1 MSLNP
6 FFLQGSPNEQFLVQ
20 DLINEQLKIYGVEI
34 YYLPR
39 KIFKTD
45 DIIREIQSS
54 KFDDVFMLE
63 AYINNYDGYAPDSDI
78 MTKFGLRLKN
88 EISLTI
94 SKERYEEFIAPF
106 LEGISS
112 GIREGRITDYDFADL
127 ITRPKEGDLIYF
139 PLGERLFEIKRVEV
153 EKPFYQLGSN
163 YIYELSCELYEYE
176 NELVDTSIEEVD
188 NTVEDEGYITSLTL
202 VGSAVTAT
210 ATASIATGAINEIFL
225 NNDGS
230 GYTSAP
236 TITFSDPPNIAGGD
250 IAATAVAITTSR
262 ANVRSILRIEITNGG
277 SGYTTPPTIL
287 ISGGGGTGAAAT
299 CSIGTTSVN
308 TLTLTNSGNG
318 YATVP
323 TITFLRPDNLGA
335 TATATVGAGGT
346 ISALLTNPGVGY
358 TANPPVTIDGPPTR
372 TGVIDTISIDSTGDG
387 YSVGQYQLEPFSTVA
402 ENDPGNSALIN
413 VTAVDGSNR
422 ISAVSVEYG
431 GADYTGGGGH
441 RYHLVGII
449 TATTIANNLV
459 GATGLTTVTTVS
471 SGGNDDGFFEV
482 DIPFNINYH
491 GQTYTKVYV
500 GTNNYLTFGSGSAS
514 LNNFSKTSPTLHKIM
529 MQAGDN
535 SVQRIFHGA
544 VGTTPNRTFIVRS
557 EGTNNTSGIL
567 GSPNM
572 VYEATFY
579 EAIPGQID
587 IQIGTMARTDG
598 FSGAYS
604 RRSLRD
610 MGNLDTPNSGTRL
623 TSSVGGDD
631 SGNIDIETV
640 TTGIGTTAVATAII
654 GAGGT
659 ISALTITNPG
669 SGYTVAPTIEISND
683 DEFGS
688 IGVGASAIALITAD
702 KKIGELRILKGGT
715 EFTQTP
721 GIQFSGFATV
731 GVGTFIYN
739 EIVTGQS
746 SGTTGRVRDFRTDIS
761 AIPGVAPVT
770 NLRVSLNTGKF
781 NKGEIV
787 VGSISSARYVVE
799 DYSTDSYDNPYDVN
813 EEIET
818 EADDILDFTES
829 NPFGSY

>member
-358 TANPPVTIDGPPTR
+358 TTNPPVTIDGPPTR